1 MVDAVADRITG
12 SRTTVARYTP
22 KLVRLGLLIHDRNED
37 GTCKTHSYKTALA
50 RGRTFTTPKLSP
62 LSRPEIAA
70 GFEMSRQAISQKR
83 QAAGRKGGRPK
94 LQMELFDESN
104 LLQTSQSNLLQTG
117 QTNLQQT
124 KERFLE
130 LLHEIGWGQLQG
142 GLGMNYELRGDNNV
156 WLTCGAKLIA
166 SITPEQWVAPSVET
180 ATVSPG
186 ARAAAKRI
194 TTIEDLRHSV
204 TDPAASSRQTI
215 TPKAQPLLPR
225 QGSNRSIAV
234 SFPPLSRNLSI
245 LGGERKSESPP
256 EA

>member
-1 MVDAVADRITG
+1 
-12 SRTTVARYTP
+12 
-22 KLVRLGLLIHDRNED
+22 
-37 GTCKTHSYKTALA
+37 
-50 RGRTFTTPKLSP
+50 
-62 LSRPEIAA
+62 
-70 GFEMSRQAISQKR
+70 
-83 QAAGRKGGRPK
+83 
-94 LQMELFDESN
+94 
-104 LLQTSQSNLLQTG
+104 
-117 QTNLQQT
+117 
-124 KERFLE
+124 
-130 LLHEIGWGQLQG
+130 
-142 GLGMNYELRGDNNV
+142 MNYELRGDYNV

-180 ATVSPG
+180 ATASPG

-245 LGGERKSESPP
+245 LGGRAEERIASRGASDPPP
-256 EA
+256 EFQPARAGFRRNKLCQATITQT